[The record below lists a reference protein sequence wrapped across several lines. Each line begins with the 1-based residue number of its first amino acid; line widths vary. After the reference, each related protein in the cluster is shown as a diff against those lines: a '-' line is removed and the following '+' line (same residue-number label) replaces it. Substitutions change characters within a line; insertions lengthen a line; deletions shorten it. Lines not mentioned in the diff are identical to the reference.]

1 MKKIIMTV
9 LMTFSL
15 SAHAE
20 FFTGNMLL
28 NMLDSAK
35 DSERS
40 MGMGYV
46 AGAFDAS
53 QKAVHCSPSNVS
65 LRQAVDMVRKRLVDA
80 PEDRHYSADMIV
92 MSVMK
97 AAFPCKSKPNT

>member
-1 MKKIIMTV
+1 MKKTMLALLTV
-9 LMTFSL
+9 VSF

-35 DSERS
+35 DSDRT
-40 MGMGYV
+40 MAMGYV

-53 QKAVHCSPSNVS
+53 QKAVHCTPSSVS
-65 LRQAVDMVRKRLVDA
+65 LKQVVDMVRKRLYDV
-80 PEDRHYSADMIV
+80 PEQRHFSGDIIIMTT
-92 MSVMK
+92 MKSV
-97 AAFPCKSKPNT
+97 FPCKSKPNT